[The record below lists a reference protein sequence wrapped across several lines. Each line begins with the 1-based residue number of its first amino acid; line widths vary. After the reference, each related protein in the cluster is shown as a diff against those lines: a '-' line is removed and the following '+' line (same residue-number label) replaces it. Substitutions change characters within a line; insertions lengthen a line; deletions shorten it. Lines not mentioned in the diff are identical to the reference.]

1 MSYPIEEIEGIGPAF
16 GEKLKTAG
24 VKNTDNL
31 LKACATPA
39 GRKDLAEK
47 SGISYDN
54 LLKWANRAD
63 LMRINGVGKQFSE
76 LLENAG
82 VDTVK
87 ELATR
92 RADNL
97 SAKMA
102 EINAVKKLTRVVPKQ
117 EMVQEWIDKAKTM
130 DAIITH

>member
-1 MSYPIEEIEGIGPAF
+1 MNYPIEEIEGIGPTF
-16 GEKLKTAG
+16 GEKLKAAG
-24 VKNTDNL
+24 VKDTGDL
-31 LKACATPA
+31 LKNCCDPK
-39 GRKDLAEK
+39 GRKGLAETT
-47 SGISYDN
+47 GIPYDN
-54 LLKWANRAD
+54 LLKWTNRAD

-87 ELATR
+87 ELGTR

-97 SAKMA
+97 TKKMEEVNA
-102 EINAVKKLTRVVPKQ
+102 EKKLARTNPKESQ
-117 EMVQEWIDKAKTM
+117 VMEWVAQAKTM